1 MKYSWLWI
9 TGASL
14 LLSACS
20 SKPAPISRIA
30 QPMRPTSLSELTDIE
45 TEVFPLPNGNAYLVN
60 SIDQQLFLLSGDRAK
75 RVDDVVF
82 SGDEVTV
89 YSLPSG
95 AAYLVSSDG
104 HRLRLYYLLADKAT
118 LVQEGA
124 ITQEAMERTSN
135 SSESFLWVQAHAA
148 LLRQRRTAADAR
160 EPDDPRE

>member
-135 SSESFLWVQAHAA
+135 SSESFLWVQAQAA